1 MKKVF
6 TIFLMMLAGGSSIAQ
21 PFNNYLDLD
30 GIDDYL
36 EDDFTGTNMPNGDF
50 TVEFWLH
57 SCTGTTTGVLID
69 AAGAT
74 VGSGFE
80 MTYNHSVNII
90 SAIVRSSSTAGGN
103 VTYNSISTNTWH
115 HIAIV
120 NNATSMELIIFI
132 DGIPVDTSVV
142 TGYAPSN
149 RFFIGRRDYTS
160 GGFLKVNIDELRIS
174 DNIRYNSSF
183 TPSTGEFTTDG
194 NTKALYHFN
203 ETTGQVNILDA
214 TSNGYDLL
222 AIGGAST
229 ITTTSIDVQTA
240 CGSYTWI
247 DGNTYSSS
255 TNSPTFTNGCDSLVT
270 LNLTINTVDVTI
282 TTTAPSITA
291 NAIGAT
297 YRWLDCNNGNAIIS
311 GETAQTFTA
320 IANGNYA
327 VEVTQ
332 NNCTDTSGCV
342 NITSVGVN
350 EVNLY
355 NNIVVHPN
363 PTNRKITIELGDW
376 KGVHISIVNIT
387 GKEIY
392 SQHNIN
398 ETEVELDLSEHSKG
412 IYFLRL
418 QSDNKRKVT
427 KLIKQ

>member
-1 MKKVF
+1 M
-6 TIFLMMLAGGSSIAQ
+6 
-21 PFNNYLDLD
+21 
-30 GIDDYL
+30 
-36 EDDFTGTNMPNGDF
+36 
-50 TVEFWLH
+50 
-57 SCTGTTTGVLID
+57 
-69 AAGAT
+69 
-74 VGSGFE
+74 
-80 MTYNHSVNII
+80 
-90 SAIVRSSSTAGGN
+90 
-103 VTYNSISTNTWH
+103 
-115 HIAIV
+115 
-120 NNATSMELIIFI
+120 
-132 DGIPVDTSVV
+132 
-142 TGYAPSN
+142 
-149 RFFIGRRDYTS
+149 
-160 GGFLKVNIDELRIS
+160 
-174 DNIRYNSSF
+174 
-183 TPSTGEFTTDG
+183 
-194 NTKALYHFN
+194 YHFN